1 MKILFIHN
9 FYQQFGGEDSVAL
22 SERRLLE
29 SHGHE
34 VLFWTRHND
43 EIKSY
48 SVLEKASFFSET
60 IYSRRTVRD
69 ITDAVARFKPDLAY
83 IHNVYPLI
91 SPSLYFTLH
100 GLRVPMVQ
108 VLHDFRPY
116 CANGWFYVNG
126 QVCERCKSGNHLH
139 GVMHRCY
146 RDSYLLS
153 ALYSATMAINRGT
166 GMLDKVDAFV
176 CLTGFFEQK
185 MREMG
190 IPEDKIFVRPNFIDA
205 LRDSPQSRNGGSGGS
220 YGLYLGRLS
229 AEKGLWTLIRAFEQL
244 PEIELRIT
252 GTGPLEEEIRA
263 YVRDRKLNNVN
274 LVGFRRGE
282 EKWKIL
288 ENCQFG
294 FVPSECYENFP
305 VVALECYAAS
315 KPVIASNMGGLPYIV
330 EDGKS
335 GLLFEPHNADDLASK
350 VRQLRSNPTLARSMG
365 ERGRHLVETKYGP
378 QEGYD
383 RLMKI
388 FEKVLSR

>member
-1 MKILFIHN
+1 MKILFVHN

-29 SHGHE
+29 TRGHE

-48 SVLEKASFFSET
+48 GVVDKAEFFPQT
-60 IYSRRTVRD
+60 IYSRRTTRD
-69 ITDAVARFKPDLAY
+69 ITQAVARFQPDLAY

-91 SPSLYFTLH
+91 SPSVYHTLRA
-100 GLRVPMVQ
+100 LRVPMVQ

-116 CANGWFYVNG
+116 CANGWFYVDG
-126 QVCERCKSGNHLH
+126 QVCERCKFGNHFH
-139 GVMHRCY
+139 GVLHRCY
-146 RDSYLLS
+146 RGSYLLS
-153 ALYSATMAINRGT
+153 TLYSATLAMNRRA
-166 GMLDKVDAFV
+166 GMLDKVDAFI

-185 MREMG
+185 IRELG

-205 LRDSPQSRNGGSGGS
+205 LPDRAQSRNGSGGS

-244 PEIELRIT
+244 PETELRIT
-252 GTGPLEEEIRA
+252 GTGPMEPEIRS
-263 YVRDRKLNNVN
+263 YVRERKLSNIS
-274 LVGFRRGE
+274 LVGFRRGD
-282 EKWKIL
+282 EKWQLL
-288 ENCQFG
+288 ENCRFG

-335 GLLFEPHNADDLASK
+335 GFLFEPHNADDLAAK
-350 VRQLRSNPTLARSMG
+350 VRQLNSNPALARSMG
-365 ERGRHLVETKYGP
+365 ERGRHLAETKYGP
-378 QEGYD
+378 EEGYD
-383 RLMKI
+383 RLMTI